1 MKTVRQL
8 LAGKNSRIISVHPEE
23 SVLDAL
29 KVMAEFNVGAV
40 LVLDEGRLE
49 GIFTERD
56 YARKVALQG
65 KTSGDTRVREIMTSK
80 VFYVTPDRTAEESM
94 ALMTDKRCRHLPVL
108 DADNTVL
115 GIVSIGDLVKEALDQ
130 QRFIIEQL
138 ESYITR

>member
-8 LAGKNSRIISVHPEE
+8 LAAKNSRIISVHPEE
-23 SVLDAL
+23 SVLAAL
-29 KVMAEFNVGAV
+29 KVMAECNIGAV
-40 LVLDEGRLE
+40 LVLDNGRLE

-65 KTSGDTRVREIMTSK
+65 KTSSDTRVRDIMTSK
-80 VFYVTPDRTAEESM
+80 VFYVSPERTTEESM
-94 ALMTDKRCRHLPVL
+94 ALMTEKRCRHLPVL
-108 DADNTVL
+108 DAENKVL

-138 ESYITR
+138 ELYITR

>member
-8 LAGKNSRIISVHPEE
+8 LAAKNSRIISVHPEE

>member
-8 LAGKNSRIISVHPEE
+8 LAAKNSRIISVHPEE

-29 KVMAEFNVGAV
+29 KVMAENNIGAV
-40 LVLDEGRLE
+40 LVLEEDMLA

-65 KTSGDTRVREIMTSK
+65 KTSSDTRVREIMTSK
-80 VFYVTPDRTAEESM
+80 VFYVSPDRTTEESM
-94 ALMTDKRCRHLPVL
+94 ALMTEKRCRHLPVL
-108 DADNTVL
+108 DADNKVL

-138 ESYITR
+138 ESYIAH

>member
-8 LAGKNSRIISVHPEE
+8 LAAKNSRIISVHPEE

-29 KVMAEFNVGAV
+29 KLMAENNIGAL
-40 LVLDEGRLE
+40 LVLEEDMLA

-65 KTSGDTRVREIMTSK
+65 KTSSDTRVREIMTSK
-80 VFYVTPDRTAEESM
+80 VFYVSPDRTTEESM
-94 ALMTDKRCRHLPVL
+94 ALMTEKRCRHLPVL
-108 DADNTVL
+108 DAENKVL

-138 ESYITR
+138 ESYISR

>member
-8 LAGKNSRIISVHPEE
+8 LAAKNSRIISVHPEE

-29 KVMAEFNVGAV
+29 KIMAENNVGAV
-40 LVLDEGRLE
+40 LVVDEGKLE

-65 KTSGDTRVREIMTSK
+65 KTSSDTRVREIMTSK
-80 VFYVTPDRTAEESM
+80 VFYVSPDRTTEESM
-94 ALMTDKRCRHLPVL
+94 ALMTEKRCRHLPVL
-108 DADNTVL
+108 DAEHKVL

>member
-8 LAGKNSRIISVHPEE
+8 LAGKNSGVASVHPEE
-23 SVLDAL
+23 FVLDAL
-29 KVMAEFNVGAV
+29 KLMAEKNVGAV
-40 LVLDEGRLE
+40 LVLEEDQLV

-65 KTSGDTRVREIMTSK
+65 KSSADTRVREIMTEK
-80 VFYVTPDRTAEESM
+80 VCYVTPDRTADESM
-94 ALMTDKRCRHLPVL
+94 ALMTEKRCRHLPVL
-108 DADNTVL
+108 DSTGKVL

-138 ESYITR
+138 ESYIAR

>member
-8 LAGKNSRIISVHPEE
+8 LAGKNARIISVHPEE

-29 KVMAEFNVGAV
+29 KVMAESNVGAV

-65 KTSGDTRVREIMTSK
+65 KTSSDTRVREIMTSK
-80 VFYVTPDRTAEESM
+80 VFYVSPDRTTEESM
-94 ALMTDKRCRHLPVL
+94 ALMTEKHCRHLPVL
-108 DADNTVL
+108 DADNAVL
-115 GIVSIGDLVKEALDQ
+115 GIISIGDLVKEALDQ

-138 ESYITR
+138 ESYISR